1 MDVRISNLERDG
13 ENRPF
18 ASNGTAFLGTAGG
31 FTVMKGVFQPGWRW
45 SKDVGPIAG
54 TKSCQTRHLGYVLS
68 GHMQGKLDDGT
79 EFDVV
84 AGDMFDLPAGHDAW
98 VVGEQATEVL
108 DYSAEAAG
116 FAQVRAEEAADPNDT
131 AMNAIRKGYVAFN
144 AGDVETLASLM
155 SRDVVQHVV
164 GSGSLTGDHKGI
176 ESVLRYYAQ
185 LGEMTDG
192 TFRADLLEVHGDHH
206 GHALSVHQISAT
218 RNGVTRVS
226 RGSILFTF
234 VGDKVTDMLELRS
247 DLPGDDAFLS

>member
-18 ASNGTAFLGTAGG
+18 ASNGNAFLGTAGG

-45 SKDVGPIAG
+45 SKDIAPIAG

-84 AGDMFDLPAGHDAW
+84 AGDMFDLPPGHDAW
-98 VVGEQATEVL
+98 VVGEQPTEIL
-108 DYSAEAAG
+108 DYSAEATGYARG
-116 FAQVRAEEAADPNDT
+116 RAEEAADPNDT
-131 AMNAIRKGYVAFN
+131 AMNAVRKGYAAFN
-144 AGDVETLASLM
+144 ANDMETLKSLM

-164 GSGSLTGDHKGI
+164 GSGALSGDHKGLD
-176 ESVLRYYAQ
+176 SVLGYYGQ
-185 LGEMTDG
+185 LAEMTDG
-192 TFRADLLEVHGDHH
+192 TFRADLIDVHGDHH
-206 GHALSVHQISAT
+206 GHVLALHQISAT

-234 VGDKVTDMLELRS
+234 VGDKATDLLEMRA
-247 DLPGDDAFLS
+247 DVPGDNAFLS